1 MKQNQLRVFLVIM
14 IFIFVTYF
22 LGQVLY
28 VHINDEDVKLG
39 VWLEDKVCSIEILKL
54 VIGFMI
60 GLGISIGLLDNL
72 LWIIIVYVNRHVDKK
87 FDFRSNIVYKG

>member
-72 LWIIIVYVNRHVDKK
+72 LWIIM
-87 FDFRSNIVYKG
+87 